1 MALDF
6 LKKPEIGAIVN
17 QEYSDAQL
25 SVAQKYI
32 ANYHG
37 TDLNQDFLVNVPFDI
52 TPENREEYWEMRYAI
67 SPLSREKT
75 IETMVTD
82 INEELGTKTDPL
94 SKLMFLRD
102 GTYKWSDKVVE
113 SFAPEI
119 DRLNRFVTEDTMH
132 KGILGYQQDLRNR
145 LSTAI
150 SDDEAYLD
158 GMVPEGQHISD
169 FQNVERNNLGSLMKI
184 SADGRIGVTTES
196 GGWLAASNIAD
207 SLKDFSEFGAVG
219 PEEQFIVG
227 TKSHKII
234 REAISPLLERSRE
247 KLIESRARA
256 NDSAYDALKL
266 GLVGKEEAA
275 PIIVNKIA
283 QGDLPIKTVIED
295 SLTSLLKNNKKQAS
309 EFSSTLKDVGKLVGR
324 IGRCFNMRGDL

>member
-37 TDLNQDFLVNVPFDI
+37 TDLQQDFLLNVPFDI
-52 TPENREEYWEMRYAI
+52 TPENREDYWDMRYAI
-67 SPLSREKT
+67 SPLSQEKT

-82 INEELGTKTDPL
+82 INTELSTKSDPL

-102 GTYKWSDKVVE
+102 GTYKWSNKIVE
-113 SFAPEI
+113 HFAPEI
-119 DRLNRFVTEDTMH
+119 DKLNRFITEDTMH

-145 LSTAI
+145 LTGII
-150 SDDEAYLD
+150 SDEEAYLD
-158 GMVPEGQHISD
+158 GMVPEGQHITD
-169 FQNVERNNLGSLMKI
+169 FQNIERNNLGGLMKV
-184 SADGRIGVTTES
+184 SSDGRFGIQTKS
-196 GGWLAASNIAD
+196 GEWLAANNISD
-207 SLKDFSEFGAVG
+207 SLEDFSEFGAVG

-275 PIIVNKIA
+275 PVIVNKIV
-283 QGDLPIKTVIED
+283 QGEMPIRSIVEE
-295 SLTSLLKNNKKQAS
+295 SFTSLLNNTDKQAS
-309 EFSSTLKDVGKLVGR
+309 EFKSTLKDVGTLVGK
-324 IGRCFNMRGDL
+324 IVRCFNMRGEL